1 MTNAGDAA
9 VAVAGAV
16 SRVDP
21 MGEVVMSVEAM
32 VAEDSLAAA
41 GADRAATGVEEA
53 AAAEMAD
60 PAASEDTRRLSS
72 HI

>member
-60 PAASEDTRRLSS
+60 PVASEGTRRLSS

>member
-1 MTNAGDAA
+1 M
-9 VAVAGAV
+9 AVAGAV

-32 VAEDSLAAA
+32 VAEDSLAA
-41 GADRAATGVEEA
+41 RAATGVEEA

-60 PAASEDTRRLSS
+60 PAASEGTRRLSS

>member
-1 MTNAGDAA
+1 MTNVGDAA

-41 GADRAATGVEEA
+41 GAARAATGVEE

-60 PAASEDTRRLSS
+60 PAASESIRRLSS

>member
-32 VAEDSLAAA
+32 AAEDSLSAA
-41 GADRAATGVEEA
+41 GAARAATGVEEA

-60 PAASEDTRRLSS
+60 PAASEGTRRLSS

>member
-21 MGEVVMSVEAM
+21 MGVVVMSVEAM

-53 AAAEMAD
+53 VAAEMAD
-60 PAASEDTRRLSS
+60 PAASEGTRRLSS

>member
-60 PAASEDTRRLSS
+60 PAASEGTRRLSS

>member
-1 MTNAGDAA
+1 MTNVGDAA

-60 PAASEDTRRLSS
+60 PAASEGTRRLSS

>member
-1 MTNAGDAA
+1 MTNAEDAA

-41 GADRAATGVEEA
+41 GAARAATGVEEA

-60 PAASEDTRRLSS
+60 PAASEGTRRLSS